1 MPDSED
7 AVDER
12 PPAFGG
18 WGNDAMLMVRR
29 NDLSGLLGARP
40 LDADRAALRLEVEF
54 EFESGDLSDG
64 LGLDG
69 VRSLDVP

>member
-1 MPDSED
+1 
-7 AVDER
+7 
-12 PPAFGG
+12 
-18 WGNDAMLMVRR
+18 MLIVRR
-29 NDLSGLLGARP
+29 KDLSGLLGARP

-54 EFESGDLSDG
+54 EFDRGDLSDG